1 MTLRLTALA
10 ALAAAG
16 LAFPA
21 NAHHGWADYGPSEF
35 ELTGVVQSAE
45 LANPHGHIRLAAP
58 GGTWDV
64 YLAPLPAIQRSG
76 LTIAALPKGARVTA
90 KGHRHSDPKRLEMKT
105 ERLVV
110 GGKTYDLYPSRT

>member
-1 MTLRLTALA
+1 MSLRLMLTTAVAAA
-10 ALAAAG
+10 ALA
-16 LAFPA
+16 LPA
-21 NAHHGWADYGPSEF
+21 SAHHGWADYGDQEF
-35 ELTGVVQSAE
+35 ELTGVIQSAE
-45 LANPHGHIRLAAP
+45 LANPHGHIRLQAQ